1 MAKKRRK
8 ADKIHDQKLLKKKVV
23 RQKVSRKFTGE
34 VKEELKVE
42 KEKIATLFNYDPHLI
57 ATDLKKTLLITLV
70 VLLVLA
76 LIALRYT

>member
-8 ADKIHDQKLLKKKVV
+8 ADKIHAQKLLKKKVV
-23 RQKVSRKFTGE
+23 KQKVSKKFTGK
-34 VKEELKVE
+34 VKEELKIE
-42 KEKIATLFNYDPHLI
+42 KEKIATLFNYDPRLI

>member
-8 ADKIHDQKLLKKKVV
+8 ADKIHAQKLLKKKVV
-23 RQKVSRKFTGE
+23 KQKVSKKFTAK
-34 VKEELKVE
+34 VKEELKTE
-42 KEKIATLFNYDPHLI
+42 KETIRSLFSYDPRLI
-57 ATDLKKTLLITLV
+57 AKDLKKTLLITLV